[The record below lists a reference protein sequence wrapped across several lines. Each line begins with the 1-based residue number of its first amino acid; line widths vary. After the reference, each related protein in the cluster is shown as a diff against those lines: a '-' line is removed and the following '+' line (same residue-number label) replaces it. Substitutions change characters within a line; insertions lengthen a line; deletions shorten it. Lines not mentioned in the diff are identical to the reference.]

1 MAIDYTGSATTGL
14 INRLGKLFHLAKQVD
29 ALQTTVVA
37 EAEDVVDSFVSADMW
52 QIQKIQ
58 ELATVAIEKGAL
70 AGMYRDSGVYRD
82 RPRND
87 VAGTRTPRMSESLTY
102 GSSIAGATTGYM
114 NHLHSCIETSA
125 HNILIE
131 AVRTGLDKPIVGIND
146 ALIELIKDMNA
157 NGHKVDENTVAHNS
171 GSDATGSS
179 NTGNGTVL
187 VSINMPDWQIGNTTR
202 KPHQSIKAETVYFE
216 CQHDESTG
224 SVLGRERFIARG
236 KAGSGK
242 YASSWP
248 SGSGAQQ
255 RYNVCSAGQLT
266 GSANLLYNSDF
277 DIWPT
282 STTCDQ
288 WTFSLAS
295 GTALSSTA
303 GGQGGALTTNT
314 DRHTVTFGS
323 RGTYALRVNGNNS
336 ASHLIQ
342 QKMGNNTD
350 GTIGTVTPNTS
361 LLFSMRIRSQDT
373 TITAGKLRAALWDGT
388 SSRVANASRT
398 FDFGASGGD
407 DDFEANLTSS
417 WTHFY
422 GTFDVGEKAIPSDL
436 RFGLDF
442 PTVLQAD
449 RSLLIDELVLAYPTQ
464 LYPGGPAF
472 LIVRGDTD
480 FKITDNFSRPFTN
493 NFASDFQLYFDKYFG
508 TSSMNLNLPIAGS
521 GTAFDDSTYVS

>member
-14 INRLGKLFHLAKQVD
+14 INRLGKLFYLAKQVD
-29 ALQTTVVA
+29 SFQDTVLA

-52 QIQKIQ
+52 QIKKITD
-58 ELATVAIEKGAL
+58 LATSATQKTSAQNLGRQL
-70 AGMYRDSGVYRD
+70 GNLYSTTTRS
-82 RPRND
+82 RNLGLQGEQE
-87 VAGTRTPRMSESLTY
+87 ATY
-102 GSSIAGATTGYM
+102 GGGAATAYT
-114 NHLHSCIETSA
+114 NHLHQCIADTA
-125 HNILIE
+125 KTIVIE
-131 AVRTGLDKPIVGIND
+131 AVKTGLDKPITGLAQ
-146 ALIELIKDMNA
+146 ALNHLIKDMNA

-171 GSDATGSS
+171 GADATGSS

-216 CQHDESTG
+216 CVSDESTG
-224 SVLGRERFIARG
+224 TVLGREVFTA
-236 KAGSGK
+236 SGK
-242 YASSWP
+242 SASDTYSSSWP
-248 SGSGAQQ
+248 SGSGAQTPL
-255 RYNVCSAGQLT
+255 RVCSAGQLT

-277 DIWPT
+277 NIWPT

-303 GGQGGALTTNT
+303 GGQGGALSTNT

-350 GTIGTVTPNTS
+350 GTIGTVMPNTN

-373 TITAGKLRAALWDGT
+373 TITSGKLRAALWDGN

-398 FDFGASGGD
+398 FDFAASGSD
-407 DDFEANLTSS
+407 DDFEANLTSTY
-417 WTHFY
+417 THFY

-436 RFGLDF
+436 RFGIDF

-472 LIVRGDTD
+472 LIVRGATD

-493 NFASDFQLYFDKYFG
+493 NFASDFQLYFDKYLG
-508 TSSMNLNLPIAGS
+508 TSALNLNLPIAGG
-521 GTAFDDSTYVS
+521 GTAFDDATYVS